1 MTNYLDIK
9 GQNVQSVASD
19 PSPVAIG
26 QVWYNTTSNTAKV
39 RGFIS
44 SNTWATG
51 ATMPLVGPGQYL
63 SYASGFG
70 TKDAAV
76 SARGYSPVIPPSTPN
91 VVHYDGS
98 TWTSHTGYPDGGT
111 SAQGFGLQ
119 SAGIVFGGD
128 PTPGPARNYSYDGS
142 AWTSINGPALS
153 VYSDM
158 YTGGTTGAAFKTVAA
173 KTSPTAGF
181 TEEWDGTNWSDASAT
196 MNTSR
201 YTSGG
206 TRAGAGDSSA
216 GLIAVGNAGNG
227 PPYSLST
234 ASESYDGSSW
244 SSTPSA
250 SQARRGMF
258 MSGASQTSGMIYG
271 GRLPGP
277 APSIPSAFSN
287 GTETYDGTSWTTRAN
302 GPFHATYLTGA
313 GGAEGATTWGGDTE
327 GASPPSNYVGEFTG
341 VYEGTVTIQ
350 TS

>member
-111 SAQGFGLQ
+111 SAQGLDFKVQGLFLEEILVQ
-119 SAGIVFGGD
+119 DQQEIILMMVLLGHQLMVQH
-128 PTPGPARNYSYDGS
+128 YQ
-142 AWTSINGPALS
+142 
-153 VYSDM
+153 
-158 YTGGTTGAAFKTVAA
+158 YTVICTLVELQELHLK
-173 KTSPTAGF
+173 
-181 TEEWDGTNWSDASAT
+181 
-196 MNTSR
+196 
-201 YTSGG
+201 
-206 TRAGAGDSSA
+206 
-216 GLIAVGNAGNG
+216 L
-227 PPYSLST
+227 
-234 ASESYDGSSW
+234 
-244 SSTPSA
+244 
-250 SQARRGMF
+250 
-258 MSGASQTSGMIYG
+258 
-271 GRLPGP
+271 
-277 APSIPSAFSN
+277 
-287 GTETYDGTSWTTRAN
+287 
-302 GPFHATYLTGA
+302 
-313 GGAEGATTWGGDTE
+313 
-327 GASPPSNYVGEFTG
+327 
-341 VYEGTVTIQ
+341 
-350 TS
+350 